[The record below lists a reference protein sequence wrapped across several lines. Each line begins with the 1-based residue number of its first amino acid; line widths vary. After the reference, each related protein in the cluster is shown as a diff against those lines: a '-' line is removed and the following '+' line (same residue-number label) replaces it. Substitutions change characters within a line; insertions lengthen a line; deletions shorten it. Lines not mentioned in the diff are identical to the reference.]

1 MSAREVIAQTLFEF
15 SGNGQGVDD
24 MLAEIAN
31 AQTETIIDALTAAGY
46 RILGPGELDGGTLKR
61 AAKAQCSGCATDV
74 PINDEGYHQQGSFTF
89 PCHASAIRALT
100 PSSMEGKE

>member
-1 MSAREVIAQTLFEF
+1 MNAREIIAKWILGYADREARA
-15 SGNGQGVDD
+15 GNI
-24 MLAEIAN
+24 LA
-31 AQTETIIDALTAAGY
+31 DLSAAGY
-46 RILGPGELDGGTLKR
+46 RLVAPGELDAETLKR
-61 AAKAQCSGCATDV
+61 AAKAQCSGCATGV